1 MGRFA
6 SRFALA
12 VAALIPLI
20 ASPTVPTPP
29 AVQVPVAHG
38 AAAYQGQSAV
48 KEIVRIPI
56 PLPEPKPERKRFMV
70 VQLES
75 SLPITSKPGG
85 GTAIGTFPS
94 VSKFGTQ
101 MVAWVQDRSKSGKY
115 GKVTVPYTMYPR
127 PGWIKIQGL
136 KKSYVK
142 YSVEADLS
150 RHRLTLLKYGQPVM
164 TVPTATGMPSRPT
177 PPGRYHVA
185 DRWASSPSG
194 SLGAF
199 VFALSALQIN
209 YPGAESGLFIM
220 AVHGTNSPSTLGTSA
235 SNGCLRVG
243 AKPLNRLI
251 PALDLGTPVIIRP

>member
-1 MGRFA
+1 MQ
-6 SRFALA
+6 L
-12 VAALIPLI
+12 
-20 ASPTVPTPP
+20 
-29 AVQVPVAHG
+29 PVAHG
-38 AAAYQGQSAV
+38 AGAFQGQGSV
-48 KEIVRIPI
+48 EEIVRIPL
-56 PLPEPKPERKRFMV
+56 PLPEPKPEKKRFMV
-70 VQLES
+70 VQTES

-85 GTAIGTFPS
+85 GAVIGTFPS
-94 VSKFGTQ
+94 ISKFGTR
-101 MVAWVQDRSKSGKY
+101 MVAWVQSQSKSGKY

-142 YSVEADLS
+142 YSVEADVS
-150 RHRLTLLKYGQPVM
+150 KHRLTLLKYGKPVM
-164 TVPTATGMPSRPT
+164 TVPTTTGMPSRPT
-177 PPGRYHVA
+177 PPGRYHVV

-220 AVHGTNSPSTLGTSA
+220 AIHGTNAPSTLGTSA

-251 PALDLGTPVIIRP
+251 AALELGTPVIIRP